1 MIAAF
6 ERLARAL
13 ALAGGVVLL
22 AAACLTVVSGTSR
35 WLTSQPVRGDF
46 EIISIASG
54 LAVLGFLAWCT
65 QRRGNILVDSFTT
78 WLPAGVTRVLDG
90 FWQLVWAA
98 VMGVIAWR
106 MTLGGLEAMAN
117 GTRTIGLLAL
127 PYGWAIA
134 VGAACFGLTA
144 LIALTQ
150 VGRQAD
156 DGA

>member
-1 MIAAF
+1 MITAF

-13 ALAGGVVLL
+13 ALAGGAVLL

-78 WLPAGVTRVLDG
+78 WLPARLNGVIDA
-90 FWQLVWAA
+90 FWSLVWAA
-98 VMGVIAWR
+98 T
-106 MTLGGLEAMAN
+106 TL
-117 GTRTIGLLAL
+117 
-127 PYGWAIA
+127 
-134 VGAACFGLTA
+134 
-144 LIALTQ
+144 LIAERNKQLRYIFPLGWNFNNRLHNYIISYLVMFVKPLFIFKVNSTTYK
-150 VGRQAD
+150 
-156 DGA
+156 